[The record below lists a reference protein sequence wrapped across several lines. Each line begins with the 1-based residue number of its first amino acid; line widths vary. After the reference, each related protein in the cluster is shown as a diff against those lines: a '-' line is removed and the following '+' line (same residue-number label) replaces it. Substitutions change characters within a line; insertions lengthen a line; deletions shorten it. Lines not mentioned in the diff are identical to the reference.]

1 MPVRHLEGDLFQLG
15 LPALAH
21 GCNCAGSMAG
31 GIARAFRARDE
42 AMYREYR
49 RQCRH
54 GEFRLGGFLRWT
66 LDDRTVVY
74 NLATQQQ
81 PGADARL
88 GAIATSVAA
97 MLADAEQHGLPE
109 VGVPHLGAGI
119 GGLLWPDVRQVL
131 EEAGQASSVLLTVVA
146 RG

>member
-1 MPVRHLEGDLFQLG
+1 M
-15 LPALAH
+15 
-21 GCNCAGSMAG
+21 
-31 GIARAFRARDE
+31 
-42 AMYREYR
+42 
-49 RQCRH
+49 
-54 GEFRLGGFLRWT
+54 
-66 LDDRTVVY
+66 VY

-97 MLADAEQHGLPE
+97 MLTDAEQHGLPE

-131 EEAGQASSVLLTVVA
+131 EEAGQANSVLLTVVA

>member
-1 MPVRHLEGDLFQLG
+1 MSVRHLEGDLFALG

-21 GCNCAGSMAG
+21 GCNCAGSMSG
-31 GIARAFRARDE
+31 GIARTFRAMDE
-42 AMYREYR
+42 AMYAEYR
-49 RQCRH
+49 RQCRE

-66 LDDRTVVY
+66 LADGTVIY

-88 GAIATSVAA
+88 NAIAASVTA
-97 MLADAEQHGLPE
+97 MLADAEQQGLAE

-119 GGLLWPDVRQVL
+119 GGLDWPDVRGVL
-131 EEAGQASSVLLTVVA
+131 EEAGQASPVLLTVVA
-146 RG
+146 RR